1 MFKALF
7 NVIINLLATVIQII
21 CWPVNQIITN
31 TLPDISTKLLEVSN
45 ALNNIFDSITWA
57 LGLLPQSIIEIL
69 LFILTIEIAK
79 HTIFKSTHMLIKVWN
94 VLQKVK
100 FW

>member
-1 MFKALF
+1 MNGLL
-7 NVIINLLATVIQII
+7 NILATLIQII
-21 CWPVNQIITN
+21 CLPVNLVIESA
-31 TLPDISTKLLEVSN
+31 LPDLSFKLTEVSSSIQT
-45 ALNNIFDSITWA
+45 IFSPISWAISIV
-57 LGLLPQSIIEIL
+57 PPSIIEIL

-79 HTIFKSTHMLIKVWN
+79 HTIFKSTHVITKVWN